1 MPAWMDHPLA
11 KARLAVVFLAIA
23 PLWFLA
29 TSTFDGEVL
38 LAGMGHAVLN
48 SMMAVVALITAAFVS
63 RAAWQRHDIRA
74 ALVASGFTA
83 TGAML
88 LVHALATPGGPI
100 FRDVTSTVGFAGV
113 LSMPIGAGF
122 IAIAMSIST
131 RPCQT
136 RRWVVLVQCATL
148 FAAVAFAAVGL
159 LSPHHVPKIPLMDAP
174 YSMYVLAASIPTLLL
189 AALRV
194 HRVADITRRPTD
206 ASMFAGILVLAMAVA
221 SYVQSVPFDSQF
233 WLGHVLEAIALT
245 SISAGVVGDL
255 RRPMSAWRLTT
266 RQDGREVM
274 ESSEELLGGFVH
286 ALTVRLAEVD
296 PSTWHHSRRVAELAV
311 EVGEELGLDYRTIRR
326 IAAAGL
332 VHDIGKL
339 RIPHDVLH
347 KAGKL
352 TEDEF
357 ELVKAHPDFGVELL
371 SQLRGFDGELMIVLG
386 HHEKL
391 SGTGYPLGLSGDE
404 IDLETRIMT
413 ACDVFDALTD
423 SRSYKEPWPVERALG
438 LLHEESGTS
447 FDPMVVAAL
456 EAVMVRRLAGGAGAA
471 DATHVQPEPVV
482 PIFAP
487 AIGMQPID
495 GPAGLL
501 PDRGELADAFGES
514 PAAEP
519 AAGRRDDLAA

>member
-1 MPAWMDHPLA
+1 MPAWMDHPLV
-11 KARLAVVFLAIA
+11 KARLAVAFLAIA
-23 PLWFLA
+23 PLYFLA
-29 TSTFDGEVL
+29 TPTFDGDVL

-48 SMMAVVALITAAFVS
+48 SLMAVVALITAAFVS

-83 TGAML
+83 TGGML

-100 FRDVTSTVGFAGV
+100 FHDVTATVGFAGV
-113 LSMPIGAGF
+113 MSMPIGAGF
-122 IAIAMSIST
+122 IAIAMSISS
-131 RPCQT
+131 RAGQT
-136 RRWVVLVQCATL
+136 RRLVVQVQCATL
-148 FAAVAFAAVGL
+148 FGAVGFAAVGL
-159 LSPHHVPKIPLMDAP
+159 LAPHRVPQVPLMDAP
-174 YSMYVLAASIPTLLL
+174 YSTIVLAASIPTLLL

-194 HRVADITRRPTD
+194 HRVADITRRPSD
-206 ASMFAGILVLAMAVA
+206 AAMFTGILALAMAVS
-221 SYVQSVPFDSQF
+221 SYVQSVPFDTQF
-233 WLGHVLEAIALT
+233 WLGHFLEAIALT
-245 SISAGVVGDL
+245 CISVGIVGDL

-266 RQDGREVM
+266 HRDGRAVV

-311 EVGEELGLDYRTIRR
+311 EVGEQLELDAPTIRR

-339 RIPHDVLH
+339 RIPHSVLH

-352 TEDEF
+352 TDEEF
-357 ELVKAHPDFGVELL
+357 DLVKAHPDFGVELL

-391 SGTGYPLGLSGDE
+391 SGTGYPLGLKGE
-404 IDLETRIMT
+404 QIDLETRIMT

-423 SRSYKEPWPVERALG
+423 SRSYKEPWPVERALA

-447 FDPMVVAAL
+447 FDPIVVQAL
-456 EAVMVRRLAGGAGAA
+456 ESVIVRRLAQGTSAGIDAA
-471 DATHVQPEPVV
+471 SAAHAQPEPVV
-482 PIFAP
+482 PIFTP

-501 PDRGELADAFGES
+501 PDRGALERAWDS
-514 PAAEP
+514 PE
-519 AAGRRDDLAA
+519 DLAA